1 MSANEEF
8 IEGPPRDAGD
18 EGMTAEEEALLT
30 VSLDGF
36 EGPIDLLLEMARRQK
51 VDLRRISVLA
61 LAEQYLA
68 FVAEA
73 KRLRIDLAAD
83 YLVMAAWLAYL
94 KSRLL
99 LPEPPS
105 ADEPSGAEL
114 ADRLAHRLARLEAMR
129 KAAVALDRRA
139 LLGEARF
146 PRGAPEAAQRLA
158 ETRWR
163 ADLAELLRSY
173 ARIRTRDAYRPLM
186 VDKRESVMALED
198 ARARLGRLL
207 GGMSVPSWTRL
218 EAFLPAEWLE
228 APIKRRSAVA
238 SSFAAALELA
248 RRGELELRQ
257 EATFAPLLLRPRAGG
272 EGQGNDAPEGHE
284 GEQGDR
290 A

>member
-1 MSANEEF
+1 MTTSDDFE
-8 IEGPPRDAGD
+8 EGPPREIDG
-18 EGMTAEEEALLT
+18 EAEERALLT

-68 FVAEA
+68 FVAEVR
-73 KRLRIDLAAD
+73 RLRIDLAAD
-83 YLVMAAWLAYL
+83 YLVMAAWLTYL

-99 LPEPPS
+99 LPEPPT

-114 ADRLAHRLARLEAMR
+114 ADQLAHRLARLEAMR
-129 KAAVALDRRA
+129 RAAATLGNRA

-146 PRGAPEAAQRLA
+146 ARGAPEAAQRLA

-173 ARIRTRDAYRPLM
+173 ARIRTRDSYKPL
-186 VDKRESVMALED
+186 SVEGRTQVLALED
-198 ARARLGRLL
+198 ARERLGRLL
-207 GGMSVPSWTRL
+207 GGMTLPAWSSL
-218 EAFLPAEWLE
+218 ESFLPDGWTEVPE
-228 APIKRRSAVA
+228 RRRSAVA

-248 RRGELELRQ
+248 RRGDIELHQ
-257 EATFAPLLLRPRAGG
+257 EGSFAPLLLRPRQAGDG
-272 EGQGNDAPEGHE
+272 GDKPDQVDA
-284 GEQGDR
+284 
-290 A
+290 